1 MNDSNMIPI
10 RQRAVTAESDQWVD
24 RYARVTKLL
33 CKKIMKYLQMPAG
46 SFRIL
51 ILPKKGC
58 VTPFFVLQSSDFLF
72 WLLYVFYVAFKFQIS
87 LN

>member
-10 RQRAVTAESDQWVD
+10 RPRAVTAESDQWVD
-24 RYARVTKLL
+24 RYARVTKSL

-51 ILPKKGC
+51 ILPKKRVC
-58 VTPFFVLQSSDFLF
+58 DTLF
-72 WLLYVFYVAFKFQIS
+72 CSPKL
-87 LN
+87 